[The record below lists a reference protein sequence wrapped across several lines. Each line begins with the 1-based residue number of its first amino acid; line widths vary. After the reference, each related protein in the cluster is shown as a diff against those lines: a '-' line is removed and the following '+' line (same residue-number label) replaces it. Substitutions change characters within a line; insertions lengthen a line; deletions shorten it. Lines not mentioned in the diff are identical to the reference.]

1 MDLNSLF
8 KYNSVIYLFY
18 NIMQEVE
25 TPVLI
30 CT

>member
-18 NIMQEVE
+18 SIMQEVE
-25 TPVLI
+25 TSVLI